1 MLSRPS
7 WLRFIR
13 KSTCNTRRNVTKR
26 TTITVATESF
36 LVLRTSGAQRVWCS
50 RCGAEVEGIAP
61 GTHLASAILRDVG
74 QLLESGQLHQFEAAD
89 GSARL
94 CLNSLLA
101 FERKTKTLK
110 PR

>member
-1 MLSRPS
+1 VLARPS

-13 KSTCNTRRNVTKR
+13 KTTCNARRNVTKR
-26 TTITVATESF
+26 TTITVATESL
-36 LVLRTSGAQRVWCS
+36 LVLRTRGAQRVWCS
-50 RCGAEVEGIAP
+50 RCGAEVEMIAP
-61 GTHLASAILRDVG
+61 GTPLTSSILRDVQ

-101 FERKTKTLK
+101 FVRKTKTHK